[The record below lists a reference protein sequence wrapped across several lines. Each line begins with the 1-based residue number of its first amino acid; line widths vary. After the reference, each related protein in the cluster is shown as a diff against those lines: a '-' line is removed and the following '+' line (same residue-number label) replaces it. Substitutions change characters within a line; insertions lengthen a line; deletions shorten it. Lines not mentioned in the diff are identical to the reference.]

1 MDAATQMVRCR
12 VSAVAEKQADTTER
26 SERGIKWQMEE
37 KARAYPARA
46 SMLLLVRT
54 KTVRSGGNGFLRGGM
69 RSGRNMEKPV
79 AVHNDGRRFA
89 VLKGKN

>member
-1 MDAATQMVRCR
+1 
-12 VSAVAEKQADTTER
+12 
-26 SERGIKWQMEE
+26 
-37 KARAYPARA
+37 
-46 SMLLLVRT
+46 
-54 KTVRSGGNGFLRGGM
+54 M